1 MLYLWIS
8 LLQSCVP
15 HAYAIQMCVAIHHE
29 LTDFISNA
37 LLLTTQK
44 ETAGI
49 YIAVIVESVTT
60 LQGYYH
66 ALVDSTSEIL
76 NF

>member
-1 MLYLWIS
+1 
-8 LLQSCVP
+8 
-15 HAYAIQMCVAIHHE
+15 MCVTIRHE
-29 LTDFISNA
+29 LTYFISNA

-49 YIAVIVESVTT
+49 YIYIAVIVESVTT
-60 LQGYYH
+60 LHRQHYIDLVRYYH
-66 ALVDSTSEIL
+66 ALVDSTGEIL